1 MAVADSLF
9 DVVVLGAGP
18 AGAAAALGLS
28 RLGYSTA
35 VLSRPRSSSVEGLS
49 ARALASLTEA
59 ELRRAAA
66 CASEPAARV
75 VSWAGQGS
83 ERGQE
88 SLIKREQFDAGLQAS
103 LRHGAVNW
111 MDASIRS
118 VQFVND
124 VWQVETTRGLISS
137 RTVLD
142 ARGRYARRADRRGP
156 LLVAWN
162 ITQQIG
168 ERAAPGSAVAAL
180 DDGWCWV
187 ARTGDGLLSLQFV
200 GSASEP
206 LSRQQLVL
214 RIQAA
219 AHAVPAFRPDI
230 DRLTGVQPSHARAA
244 VARYSQ
250 PSRGQGFLR
259 IGDAAVAMDPLSGNG
274 IHEAVRSARTAV
286 AAVNSYLQGA
296 QWSVIARFI
305 DERALELWRRSVSA
319 AAGFYSLQADWC
331 ASEFWIR
338 AATAYQQAAD
348 QSTIRHEGP
357 GRFEMRPV
365 LDGEHI
371 DLRRVWVCAEW
382 PRGVWKVDGHA
393 LDQAPVE
400 KVPFILRR
408 AAGITRH
415 EV

>member
-1 MAVADSLF
+1 MAVGERLF

-35 VLSRPRSSSVEGLS
+35 VLSRTRSSSVEGLS

-59 ELRRAAA
+59 GLGSAAA

-75 VSWAGQGS
+75 VHWAGQGS
-83 ERGQE
+83 EGGQE
-88 SLIKREQFDAGLQAS
+88 SLIKREQFDARLQAS
-103 LRHGAVNW
+103 LQHGSVNW
-111 MDASIRS
+111 MEASIRS
-118 VQFVND
+118 VQLMND

-142 ARGRYARRADRRGP
+142 ARGRYARRSDRRGP

-162 ITQQIG
+162 IIQQID

-180 DDGWCWV
+180 DDAWCWV
-187 ARTGDGLLSLQFV
+187 ARTGDGLLSLQFI

-214 RIQAA
+214 RIRAA
-219 AHAVPAFRPDI
+219 AHAFAGFRSQI
-230 DRLTGVQPSHARAA
+230 DGLIGVQTSHARAA

-274 IHEAVRSARTAV
+274 IHEAVRSARAAV
-286 AAVNSYLQGA
+286 AAVNSYLRGT

-305 DERALELWRRSVSA
+305 DERARELWRRSVSA
-319 AAGFYSLQADWC
+319 AASFYRLQADWC
-331 ASEFWIR
+331 ACEFWTR
-338 AATAYQQAAD
+338 TAAAYQQAAD
-348 QSTIRHEGP
+348 EATIRHAGP

-365 LDGEHI
+365 LDGEQI

-382 PRGVWKVDGHA
+382 PRGVWKVDGHS

-400 KVPFILRR
+400 KIPFILSR
-408 AAGITRH
+408 ATGVTRH